1 MDSGREHREQIPTE
15 YNEEQ
20 TLRVVRKQSQ
30 IPGQRKEKT
39 INDFPKA
46 AAVGQLLKDLDFP
59 ADKQTIVT
67 FVEKLNTPNS
77 KEILPVVEKLD
88 YEKQYESVSEVIN
101 AIRLVEW

>member
-20 TLRVVRKQSQ
+20 TLRAVRKQSQ

-46 AAVGQLLKDLDFP
+46 AAVGQILKDLDFP
-59 ADKQTIVT
+59 ADKQIIVT

-88 YEKQYESVSEVIN
+88 TKKQYESVSEVIN
-101 AIRLVEW
+101 AIRLVE

>member
-1 MDSGREHREQIPTE
+1 MDSGSEQHEQIPTE

-101 AIRLVEW
+101 AIRLVE